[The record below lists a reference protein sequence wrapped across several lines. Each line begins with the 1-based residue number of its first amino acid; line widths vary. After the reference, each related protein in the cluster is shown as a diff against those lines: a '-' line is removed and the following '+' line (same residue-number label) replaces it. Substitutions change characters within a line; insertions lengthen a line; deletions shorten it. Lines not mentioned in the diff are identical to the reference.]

1 MHTTFVHCLN
11 RSFDALEKAKKSILR
26 GGKANENKTHYG
38 NAAHSN
44 VVADPCA
51 GSGGLIRSMYIL

>member
-1 MHTTFVHCLN
+1 MHTAFVHCLN
-11 RSFDALEKAKKSILR
+11 RSFDAFEKTKKKHFE

-51 GSGGLIRSMYIL
+51 DSGGLIRSMYIL

>member
-11 RSFDALEKAKKSILR
+11 RSFDALEKAKKHFE
-26 GGKANENKTHYG
+26 GGKANESKTHYG